1 LARRVHTDPFSSVR
15 LFGPDKC
22 VYATSIK
29 KHQWLLMMEIGCIC
43 AFMTNFINVKL
54 LQCLSIMPFVQQ
66 LMKVFQVSQTAKRR
80 FMNRPD
86 FLKPRL
92 IASLLIPACSL
103 FAGTACG
110 AQQIVGAD
118 GTPLGQQAAPHSP
131 ELDRADERVDTAK
144 SKVDQAHKQ
153 LAAAKAMVKAAEAEL
168 KASRADRDA
177 LALRN
182 DAQQL
187 ADAAGI
193 QSTAVLPDN
202 SIRQVI
208 IPPQGNRLAPVPA
221 AVNPIPVQPAARAQA
236 QSLVEFNAQPASDV
250 AAPAKDLSPAPGAPA
265 PSAELKPQ
273 MQPEP
278 NSVP

>member
-1 LARRVHTDPFSSVR
+1 
-15 LFGPDKC
+15 
-22 VYATSIK
+22 
-29 KHQWLLMMEIGCIC
+29 MEIGCIC

-54 LQCLSIMPFVQQ
+54 LQCLSIMAFDQQ
-66 LMKVFQVSQTAKRR
+66 LMKVFQVSLTAKRR

-103 FAGTACG
+103 LAGTACG

-118 GTPLGQQAAPHSP
+118 GAPLTQQAAPHSP
-131 ELDRADERVDTAK
+131 ELDRADQRVDTAK

-153 LAAAKAMVKAAEAEL
+153 LAAAKAMVKAADAEL

-208 IPPQGNRLAPVPA
+208 IPPQGNRLAPVPT
-221 AVNPIPVQPAARAQA
+221 AVNPVPIQTAAKAQA
-236 QSLVEFNAQPASDV
+236 QSLVDFNAQPASD
-250 AAPAKDLSPAPGAPA
+250 AGAAKDLSPAPGAPA

>member
-1 LARRVHTDPFSSVR
+1 
-15 LFGPDKC
+15 
-22 VYATSIK
+22 
-29 KHQWLLMMEIGCIC
+29 
-43 AFMTNFINVKL
+43 
-54 LQCLSIMPFVQQ
+54 
-66 LMKVFQVSQTAKRR
+66 
-80 FMNRPD
+80 
-86 FLKPRL
+86 
-92 IASLLIPACSL
+92 
-103 FAGTACG
+103 
-110 AQQIVGAD
+110 
-118 GTPLGQQAAPHSP
+118 LGQQAAPHSP

-236 QSLVEFNAQPASDV
+236 QSLVEFNAQPADV
-250 AAPAKDLSPAPGAPA
+250 AAPAKDLSPSPGAPA
-265 PSAELKPQ
+265 PSADLKPQ

>member
-1 LARRVHTDPFSSVR
+1 
-15 LFGPDKC
+15 
-22 VYATSIK
+22 
-29 KHQWLLMMEIGCIC
+29 
-43 AFMTNFINVKL
+43 
-54 LQCLSIMPFVQQ
+54 
-66 LMKVFQVSQTAKRR
+66 
-80 FMNRPD
+80 MNRPD

-92 IASLLIPACSL
+92 LASLLLPACSF

-110 AQQIVGAD
+110 AEAIVGAD
-118 GTPLGQQAAPHSP
+118 GAPLMQQAAPHSP
-131 ELDRADERVDTAK
+131 ELDKADGRVETAK
-144 SKVDQAHKQ
+144 AKVDQAHRQ

-177 LALRN
+177 MALRN

-193 QSTAVLPDN
+193 QSTATLPDN

-221 AVNPIPVQPAARAQA
+221 PVKPIPLQPAAQAQA
-236 QSLVEFNAQPASDV
+236 QSLLDFNAQPASSPTDV
-250 AAPAKDLSPAPGAPA
+250 AAPAKDLGPAPSAPV

-273 MQPEP
+273 MTPEP